1 MQVELKYPHRAAP
14 VTNFSSWIN
23 LDVIVVKQ
31 RCRTLCRL
39 RKSRHGEKHPQRTEM
54 ATSPRPSA
62 NDRFPE
68 ASDAKRNSA
77 LLPSEN
83 SFPLIDTAA
92 APRDVLIA
100 LTYGLKLAR
109 HGAMLV
115 TEGGRPQLANGMAMA
130 ILRKQDGLSLA
141 RTGLVAERAS
151 DTRLLHKLLQEAIS
165 SPEAGEPRESPFT
178 LKRKSSHKALI
189 VRVTPGPGLDCWH
202 APDRRTALLKLYDQ
216 DLGLVVDERALVSLY
231 GLTRGEAALAA
242 KLVQGKSIEEAAGEL
257 YISAH
262 TARTHLKRIFM
273 KTDTHRQ
280 PELVV
285 RMMMIVL

>member
-1 MQVELKYPHRAAP
+1 
-14 VTNFSSWIN
+14 
-23 LDVIVVKQ
+23 
-31 RCRTLCRL
+31 
-39 RKSRHGEKHPQRTEM
+39 
-54 ATSPRPSA
+54 
-62 NDRFPE
+62 
-68 ASDAKRNSA
+68 